1 MFQKSTIH
9 RRLLALFIALSVL
22 VLCSAQSA
30 LGAQDADGSSQSAA
44 GEAPFNH
51 LLPAEIQSRGYLRVA
66 SEIMYPPFET
76 FAKDNKTVVGIDADI
91 AKAIGK
97 QLGVE
102 LRFIST
108 SFDAIIPGLAANRY
122 DMAMSA
128 MTDNTKRQK
137 QVDFVDY
144 FLAGGAIMARTA
156 DKDKYVKLVD
166 LCGVAVGVTKG
177 TTEVSDA
184 KEQSTKCEKAG
195 KSPLDISIF
204 ARQAQMVLA
213 LQSNRVDAV
222 MADAPNAA
230 ATADHS
236 EGQLELT
243 GPPYE
248 KAVFGIVFPKDS
260 DQLLKAVQAAL
271 QEIMDNGA
279 YVAILEQYGQ
289 AKNALDTAT
298 INAGK

>member
-1 MFQKSTIH
+1 MFQTSTI
-9 RRLLALFIALSVL
+9 RKRLFALFAALTFLAIYGV
-22 VLCSAQSA
+22 QPA
-30 LGAQDADGSSQSAA
+30 LGAQNADGSSQSAA

-76 FAKDNKTVVGIDADI
+76 FAEDNKTVVGIDADI

-102 LRFIST
+102 LRFVST
-108 SFDAIIPGLAANRY
+108 SFDAIIPGLVAKRY

-166 LCGVAVGVTKG
+166 LCGVSVGVTKG

-184 KEQSTKCEKAG
+184 KVQSAECEKAG

-213 LQSNRVDAV
+213 LQSRRVDAV

-236 EGQLELT
+236 EGQLALT
-243 GPPYE
+243 APPYE

-271 QEIMDNGA
+271 QEIMDNGS
-279 YVAILEQYGQ
+279 YVKILKKYGQ
-289 AKNALDTAT
+289 GENTLTTAT
-298 INAGK
+298 INGGD